1 MPRGFDGDL
10 SERKDSWF
18 LWGGAGR
25 ERRRS
30 EEEAHG
36 LLRDLEIAEF
46 FGTKL
51 EN

>member
-1 MPRGFDGDL
+1 MPRGFNVDL

-25 ERRRS
+25 KRRGS

-36 LLRDLEIAEF
+36 MLKDLEIAEF
-46 FGTKL
+46 FGTK
-51 EN
+51 